1 MFITEHAYFA
11 LKYWALSKKIE
22 DMIVKKESADK
33 SEKLTLAILFIIVGI
48 AAASVTT
55 MIYFMDQIPATPT
68 SVLWTLIA

>member
-1 MFITEHAYFA
+1 
-11 LKYWALSKKIE
+11 
-22 DMIVKKESADK
+22 MIVKKESADK

-68 SVLWTLIA
+68 SVLWTFIA

>member
-1 MFITEHAYFA
+1 LFITEHAYFA
-11 LKYWALSKKIE
+11 LKYWALSKKI
-22 DMIVKKESADK
+22 DAMIVKKESADK

-68 SVLWTLIA
+68 SVLWTFIA